1 MSRPELTED
10 SQTGTFREELFI
22 REQIMTDP
30 QTHFERVPIRP
41 MDCLSESWNLL
52 SGQYW
57 VFLAITLVGMLL
69 QSFVPINILTGPMMC
84 GIFLAWFALMQ
95 GKAVTFEM
103 LFKGFDFFGDSLIV
117 SLILVAVVIV
127 VMIPAYVLLIAGIGL
142 GAATANDTPEI
153 MGLAVLLSSSIFILL
168 ILTVM
173 TVIMTLFIFVYP
185 LIVDRKLK
193 AIPALKT
200 SAAAAWGNLW
210 GVLGLL
216 GITSLI
222 ATFASFLCLIPV
234 FLVAPWLFGAIGIG
248 YRRIFPEILPTED

>member
-1 MSRPELTED
+1 M
-10 SQTGTFREELFI
+10 
-22 REQIMTDP
+22 MNDP
-30 QTHFERVPIRP
+30 RTHFERVPIRP

-52 SGQYW
+52 AGQYW
-57 VFLAITLVGMLL
+57 IFLAITLVGMLL
-69 QSFVPINILTGPMMC
+69 QSFVPMNILTGPMMC
-84 GIFLAWFALMQ
+84 GIFIAWFALMRSQ
-95 GKAVTFEM
+95 PIAFEM

-117 SLILVAVVIV
+117 SLILLAVIIV
-127 VMIPAYVLLIAGIGL
+127 VMIPAYVLLFAGIAV
-142 GAATANDTPEI
+142 GAAAGQDTPEI
-153 MGLAVLLSSSIFILL
+153 MGLAVLFSSSLFILL

-234 FLVAPWLFGAIGIG
+234 FFVTPWLFGAIGVG
-248 YRRIFPEILPTED
+248 YRRVFPEMPTAPPVITD

>member
-1 MSRPELTED
+1 
-10 SQTGTFREELFI
+10 
-22 REQIMTDP
+22 MTNP
-30 QTHFERVPIRP
+30 QTSFERVPIRP

-57 VFLAITLVGMLL
+57 VFLAITLVGILL
-69 QSFVPINILTGPMMC
+69 QSFVPMNILTGPMMC
-84 GIFLAWFALMQ
+84 GIFIAWFALMRGQ
-95 GKAVTFEM
+95 SITFDM

-117 SLILVAVVIV
+117 SLILAAVVIV
-127 VMIPAYVLLIAGIGL
+127 VMIPAYVLLFAGFIL
-142 GAATANDTPEI
+142 GAAAGQDTPEI
-153 MGLAVLLSSSIFILL
+153 MGLTMLLSISIFLLL

-200 SAAAAWGNLW
+200 SATAAWGNLW

-222 ATFASFLCLIPV
+222 ATFASFLCIIPV
-234 FLVAPWLFGAIGIG
+234 FFVTPWLLGAIGIG
-248 YRRIFPEILPTED
+248 YRRIFPEMPVAPPIVTD